1 LVLVPVGQEVKQAR
15 LARPAKRLPPTLQVG
30 VVEREPA
37 QTASEAGIVSAVGT
51 IVGTRLASRQGL
63 EARQ

>member
-1 LVLVPVGQEVKQAR
+1 L
-15 LARPAKRLPPTLQVG
+15 G

-37 QTASEAGIVSAVGT
+37 QTASEAGIVSAVET
-51 IVGTRLASRQGL
+51 IVGARLASRKGL